1 MDLNTHLQQ
10 TFHIAQFR
18 PLQREIIEAILKK
31 QDVLAVLPTGAGK
44 SLCYQFPATL
54 FPGLTVVV
62 SPLLSLMQDQLGKL
76 TEHNIP
82 SACWNSQQTDRQVR
96 AVQRAIKEN
105 RIKLLFL
112 SPEKLAS
119 AEAMKVLTHA
129 SVSFVCVD
137 EAHCISQWGHDFR
150 PEYRLI
156 GDFLQRL
163 PQRPVVAAF
172 TATATPNTLAE
183 ISHSL
188 GIGNGRQFILPA
200 YRPNLRYAVESMP
213 SEAMKRSVIFALLR
227 WWQESLWGSAII
239 YAATREETEN
249 LAQLLR
255 HFGWKQT
262 MAYHAG
268 LENRARK
275 RTLRR
280 FLTQPRALL
289 VATSAFGMGVDKP
302 NVRLVIHH
310 TPPTSLE
317 AYFQESG
324 RAGRDGLEAW
334 CFLLYRR
341 RDLERNYSFSAALA
355 AKDRKN
361 HLRQLARNVARF
373 AESPRCAARLLANYL
388 DPTQEQKNDCPG
400 CGCNRCHPQ
409 RPWVK
414 KETKPV
420 SPELFLRLRSLRRQT
435 AKKLNIPPYFLGN
448 DQTLTS
454 LATHL
459 PQTWTELRTL
469 SGMGYARLRYWG
481 KEILALTRSYA
492 SEVKMSGPS

>member
-1 MDLNTHLQQ
+1 MDLTTHLQE
-10 TFHIAQFR
+10 TFHVTQFR
-18 PLQREIIEAILKK
+18 PLQREIIETILNRR
-31 QDVLAVLPTGAGK
+31 DVLAILPTGAGK

-54 FPGLTVVV
+54 FPGLTIVV

-82 SACWNSQQTDRQVR
+82 SACWNSQQTDRQVKH
-96 AVQRAIKEN
+96 VQCAIKEN

-119 AEAMKVLTHA
+119 TEVVKVLTGA
-129 SVSFVCVD
+129 NVSFVCVD

-150 PEYRLI
+150 PEYRHI
-156 GDFLQRL
+156 GHFLKKL

-172 TATATPNTLAE
+172 TATATPNTMAE

-188 GIGNGRQFILPA
+188 SLDNGRQFFLPA

-213 SEAMKRSVIFALLR
+213 SEAMKRTVLFALLR

-239 YAATREETEN
+239 YAATREETES

-255 HFGWKQT
+255 RFGWKHT

-268 LENRARK
+268 LENQARK
-275 RTLRR
+275 RILRR
-280 FLTQPRALL
+280 FLIQPRALL
-289 VATSAFGMGVDKP
+289 VTTSAFGMGVDKP

-341 RDLERNYSFSAALA
+341 QDLERNYSFCVSLA
-355 AKDRKN
+355 GQERRT
-361 HLRQLARNVARF
+361 HLRQLAHNVARF

-388 DPTQEQKNDCPG
+388 QPIPGKRINCPG
-400 CGCNRCHPQ
+400 CGCNRCTSQ
-409 RPWVK
+409 RPWII
-414 KETKPV
+414 KETGPV

-435 AKKLNIPPYFLGN
+435 AKKLNIPPYFLGS

-481 KEILALTRSYA
+481 KEILTLTKSYA
-492 SEVKMSGPS
+492 NEVKMSGPS